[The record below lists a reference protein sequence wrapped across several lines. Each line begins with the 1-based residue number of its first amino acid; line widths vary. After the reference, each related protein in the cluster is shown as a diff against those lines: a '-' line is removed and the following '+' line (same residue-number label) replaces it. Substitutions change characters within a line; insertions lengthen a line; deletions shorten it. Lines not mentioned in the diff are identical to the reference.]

1 MSPSLTRTIQR
12 LRRFASVDLDVLYEV
27 RRDREAMVPSLAV
40 AVGAMLLFGLGGW
53 LWWWRSDFPDGGQ
66 IFWQSVLLGSLF
78 ALGLW
83 LAWLLV
89 VVAVLQRIARTVV
102 PVEELV
108 RTAGFAVAPVALGFF
123 MCVPGISFAVG
134 LIAVGALVVAMQAA
148 IEAVTTADRGS
159 AVVANLAGFAVWAGV
174 LSLLATGDDPL
185 APGIFLADAL
195 WDALS

>member
-1 MSPSLTRTIQR
+1 MSPSLIRTIQR
-12 LRRFASVDLDVLYEV
+12 LRRFASVDLDVLDEV
-27 RRDREAMVPSLAV
+27 RRDREALVPSLAV
-40 AVGAMLLFGLGGW
+40 AAGAVLLFGLGGW
-53 LWWWRSDFPDGGQ
+53 LWWWRSDFPDAGQ
-66 IFWQSVLLGSLF
+66 ILWQSVLLGSLF

-89 VVAVLQRIARTVV
+89 VVTVLQRVARTVV

-108 RTAGFAVAPVALGFF
+108 RTAGFAVAPLGLGFF
-123 MCVPGISFAVG
+123 MVVPGISFAVG
-134 LIAVGALVVAMQAA
+134 LIAVAALVVAMQAA

>member
-1 MSPSLTRTIQR
+1 MSPSLIRTIQR
-12 LRRFASVDLDVLYEV
+12 LRRFASVDLDVLDEV
-27 RRDREAMVPSLAV
+27 RRDREALVPSLAV
-40 AVGAMLLFGLGGW
+40 AAGAVLLFGLGGW
-53 LWWWRSDFPDGGQ
+53 LWWWRSDFPDAGQ
-66 IFWQSVLLGSLF
+66 ILWQSVLLGSLF

-89 VVAVLQRIARTVV
+89 VVAVLQRVARTVV

-108 RTAGFAVAPVALGFF
+108 RTAGFAVAPLGLGFF
-123 MCVPGISFAVG
+123 MVVPGISFAVG

-148 IEAVTTADRGS
+148 IEAATTADRGS